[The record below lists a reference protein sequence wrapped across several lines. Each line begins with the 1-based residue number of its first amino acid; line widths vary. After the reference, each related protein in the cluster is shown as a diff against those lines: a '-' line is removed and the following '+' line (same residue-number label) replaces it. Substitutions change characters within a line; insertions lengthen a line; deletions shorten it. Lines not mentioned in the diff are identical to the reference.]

1 MQRTSARMVLY
12 STRKG
17 WCGKMANL
25 SVNICGIAF
34 KNPIIP
40 ASGVFGYGRE
50 YARFYDLSRLGGIAS
65 KGTTPQKQNGNPAP
79 RIAET
84 PAGMLNSVGLQN
96 PGMDA
101 FLQNELP
108 WLMQQNTVI
117 LANFAGPSPEACAA
131 SAAKLDATDVHMLEL
146 NISCPNVKNGGLAF
160 GADPKTAASMVKAV
174 RAATRKPLVVKL
186 SPNVTDIAEI
196 ARAVVSEG
204 ADAISLINTLLGMR
218 IDLHTR
224 RPILRNNTGGLSGP
238 AVFPV
243 AVRMVWQVANAVN
256 VPIIGMGGV
265 QSGKDAA
272 ELMMAGASA
281 VQVGAAIITDPYA
294 PLRIIDE
301 LNAWLDENGI
311 ATAAELTGTVQPW

>member
-1 MQRTSARMVLY
+1 
-12 STRKG
+12 
-17 WCGKMANL
+17 MADL
-25 SVNICGIAF
+25 SVNICGVPF

-50 YARFYDLSRLGGIAS
+50 YAQYYDPSRLGGIAA
-65 KGTTPQKQNGNPAP
+65 KGTTPKKQNGNPAP

-84 PAGMLNSVGLQN
+84 PAGILNSVGLQN

-101 FLQNELP
+101 FLAEELP
-108 WLMQQNTVI
+108 WLMKQNTVI
-117 LANFAGPSPEACAA
+117 LANFAGSSPELCAE
-131 SAAKLDATDVHMLEL
+131 SAAKLDKTDVHMLEL

-160 GADPKTAASMVKAV
+160 GADPKTAANMVKAV
-174 RAATRKPLVVKL
+174 RAATKKPLVVKL
-186 SPNVTDIAEI
+186 SPNVTDITAI
-196 ARAVVSEG
+196 AKAVEAEG
-204 ADAISLINTLLGMR
+204 ADAVSLINTLLGMR
-218 IDLHTR
+218 IDLRTR

-243 AVRMVWQVANAVN
+243 AVRMVWQVANAVQIP
-256 VPIIGMGGV
+256 VIGMGGV

-281 VQVGAAIITDPYA
+281 VQVGTAIVADPYA

-301 LNAWLDENGI
+301 LNNWLDENGI
-311 ATAAELTGTVQPW
+311 ATAAELTKTVKAW